1 MLIRS
6 MEAQHETIGKVAS
19 NGNLRK
25 AIKRAKKDPWVFKG
39 LQDDCGEAEVP
50 QESPQCDIVYIES
63 ERGTHC
69 QNESRPFIDQRHSYL
84 NNSGRLTYLIAKYCI
99 GPSQYMH
106 LVSDERSKLPECL
119 EYTRMLFTLTTYRGT
134 YSGTQFYKLIYR
146 TCITLYINNYNWTII
161 TQLSY
166 YPCKITFIQVHE

>member
-1 MLIRS
+1 

-69 QNESRPFIDQRHSYL
+69 QKRKQALHRSASFVSKQLRQTHISDRQVLYRPKSVYAPGFR
-84 NNSGRLTYLIAKYCI
+84 
-99 GPSQYMH
+99 
-106 LVSDERSKLPECL
+106 
-119 EYTRMLFTLTTYRGT
+119 
-134 YSGTQFYKLIYR
+134 
-146 TCITLYINNYNWTII
+146 
-161 TQLSY
+161 
-166 YPCKITFIQVHE
+166 